1 MLEDLDQVLADT
13 QELLD
18 ATRLRQAVLD
28 HNLLG
33 KRTPRTR
40 LASWRFL
47 NRLYG
52 LSEDSLVTSGF
63 LTLWR
68 DAPEARPQLALLRA
82 AARDPLL
89 NLSAPWVIGLPEG
102 QGVTWQDLAASLKAQ
117 GVNYSDKTLRSVA
130 QNLLSSWT
138 QAGWLGGK
146 TRKKRVDAQWHP
158 AAATLL
164 LHEAYLQGERGAT
177 LYDRALGRLL
187 PLDAE
192 QVDALA
198 SEAGRRGW
206 LSYRRLA
213 DVLEITFPRWDQ
225 GQQEAHT

>member
-1 MLEDLDQVLADT
+1 MLEDLDQLLADP
-13 QELLD
+13 QETLN
-18 ATRLRQAVLD
+18 ATRLRRAVLD
-28 HNLLG
+28 DNLLG

-40 LASWRFL
+40 LASWQFL

-52 LSEDSLVTSGF
+52 LSEDSLGTSGF

-68 DAPEARPQLALLRA
+68 EAPEARPQLALLRA

-102 QGVTWQDLAASLKAQ
+102 QGVTWPDLAAYLKAQ
-117 GVNYSDKTLRSVA
+117 GVEYSDKTLRSVA

-164 LHEAYLQGERGAT
+164 LHEAYLQGERGAA
-177 LYDRALGRLL
+177 LYDQVLNRLL
-187 PLDAE
+187 PLHAE

-213 DVLEITFPRWDQ
+213 DVLEITFATAPQRQ
-225 GQQEAHT
+225 SESHT